1 MHEKSLRNKKLLEF
15 RRYGMLRTACIICP
29 PPSYPLRPTDK
40 HRFQS
45 IGEFNQHPNST
56 QEM

>member
-15 RRYGMLRTACIICP
+15 RIYSMRRTAFSICP
-29 PPSYPLRPTDK
+29 SPSYPLRPANK
-40 HRFQS
+40 HRFQLS
-45 IGEFNQHPNST
+45 GEFNQHPNST